1 MPGGGEYAEHL
12 FCAYFTYFVLILFV
26 GQKALISHVFC
37 LCSPFFEGL
46 QEFSAA
52 FLPISAYLDHIFF
65 RVNLCFSFLFGS
77 FFFSVLGEFLGLSVP
92 PTSCTSV
99 LAEKVFTQR
108 KEKPDICVIFVLIFL
123 YWTKSFFVNQTFF
136 ILLFGIH

>member
-1 MPGGGEYAEHL
+1 MPGGGRIRRA
-12 FCAYFTYFVLILFV
+12 LILCLFHIFRAYIVV